1 MPGAISIS
9 SSVPVVAAVLVPGGP
24 AGTPGA
30 LASSSGPVLEQ
41 GVVADNPARSAGS
54 TELVL
59 SAPGKAA
66 TVRITTATTSLSAA
80 GQQGSVVQ
88 IEAGS
93 SVVIAAGPPKGS
105 KAAAFALVVTPMSG
119 SGPVYAGRIIT
130 TGRTVQSVLPVPS
143 SLTWIPL
150 PAVQNSLSAIAA
162 AGHSSAG

>member
-9 SSVPVVAAVLVPGGP
+9 SNVPVVAAVLVRGGP

-30 LASSSGPVLEQ
+30 VAVSSGPVVEQ

-66 TVRITTATTSLSAA
+66 SVRITTATTSVSAA

-88 IEAGS
+88 IKAGS
-93 SVVIAAGPPKGS
+93 SVVIRG
-105 KAAAFALVVTPMSG
+105 
-119 SGPVYAGRIIT
+119 
-130 TGRTVQSVLPVPS
+130 Q
-143 SLTWIPL
+143 
-150 PAVQNSLSAIAA
+150 PAERQ
-162 AGHSSAG
+162 